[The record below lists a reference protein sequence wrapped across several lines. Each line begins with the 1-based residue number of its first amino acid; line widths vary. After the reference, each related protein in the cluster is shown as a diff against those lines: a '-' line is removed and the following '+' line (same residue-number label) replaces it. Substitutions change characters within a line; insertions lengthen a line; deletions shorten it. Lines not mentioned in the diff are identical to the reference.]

1 MTGGLPLSDQTGGDQ
16 TGNDQT
22 GNSPGAPE
30 KDTLD
35 LERGAG
41 HPPGA
46 AGGSVAAELEAA
58 AARTDAA
65 GEQKVSWLE
74 LFFDLVFV
82 VAFDQ
87 LAKRLGGAPTLENVA
102 EFTLLF
108 AAVWWAWSGN
118 TVYAARYGNSGRL
131 YRWGT
136 LGELIM
142 VGMIALTL
150 RGDLHDIAGYFAL
163 AFGINRAIQ
172 AALHLWVG
180 GASPEL
186 RGFARPLGVAT
197 GLSALIWMGSALL
210 PWGGNAQLVAW
221 TLALLLEVFTPI
233 LARDA
238 GRAAL
243 PHAGH
248 LPERVGLLQIIALGE
263 IVTEVVGGARQQRL
277 SVVTLLPAL
286 SAIIL
291 AVALWRLYFDQARAL
306 PLLGAHLQGRVSAM
320 LAWLY
325 GHFPFT
331 LSVVM
336 LSVGVGRS
344 ISSGSAQQAAVL
356 QQFVAWPLA
365 GALATLAFLRWTTL
379 RLTGRRSDRSL
390 WALLLGAVLA
400 GLLGPTDLDPL
411 RLHALVAALTV
422 GIAVM
427 VAGDASTRRLGQI
440 EQRVTARLEE
450 DPEP

>member
-1 MTGGLPLSDQTGGDQ
+1 MTGGPPLSDQVGQVQGGV
-16 TGNDQT
+16 
-22 GNSPGAPE
+22 
-30 KDTLD
+30 
-35 LERGAG
+35 
-41 HPPGA
+41 PPGRLPGV
-46 AGGSVAAELEAA
+46 AGELEVAAAQA
-58 AARTDAA
+58 DAA
-65 GEQKVSWLE
+65 QEQKVSWLE

-87 LAKRLGGAPTLENVA
+87 LARRLGSAPTFESVA

-118 TVYAARYGNSGRL
+118 TVYAARYGNAGRL

-136 LGELIM
+136 LGELILVAM
-142 VGMIALTL
+142 VALTL
-150 RGDLHDIAGYFAL
+150 RGDLGDIAGFFAL
-163 AFGINRAIQ
+163 AFGANRAVQ

-180 GASPEL
+180 WQSPEL
-186 RGFARPLGVAT
+186 RGFARRLGWAT
-197 GLSALIWMGSALL
+197 GLSALVWAGSVLL
-210 PWGGNAQLVAW
+210 PWGGQGQLVAW
-221 TLALLLEVFTPI
+221 TLALLLEIFTPI
-233 LARDA
+233 LARDV

-263 IVTEVVGGARQQRL
+263 IVTQVVGGARQQRL
-277 SVVTLLPAL
+277 SAVTLLPAL
-286 SAIIL
+286 CAILL
-291 AVALWRLYFDQARAL
+291 AVSLWRLYFDQARTL
-306 PLLGAHLQGRVSAM
+306 PLLGAHLQGRVDTM
-320 LAWLY
+320 LAWFY

-336 LSVGVGRS
+336 LSVGVGQS
-344 ISSGSAQQAAVL
+344 LGSGSARQAAVL

-379 RLTGRRSDRSL
+379 RLMGRRTDRSL
-390 WALLLGAVLA
+390 WALLVGAVLA

-411 RLHALVAALTV
+411 RLHALAAALTITV
-422 GIAVM
+422 AVL
-427 VAGDASTRRLGQI
+427 VATDASTRRLGQI
-440 EQRVTARLEE
+440 EQRVTARLAE

>member
-1 MTGGLPLSDQTGGDQ
+1 MRGGPPLSDRR
-16 TGNDQT
+16 
-22 GNSPGAPE
+22 PGAGTSGLDPSVG
-30 KDTLD
+30 DTVD
-35 LERGAG
+35 LERSAG
-41 HPPGA
+41 QPPGGPGHGV
-46 AGGSVAAELEAA
+46 AGELEAA

-65 GEQKVSWLE
+65 EEQKVSWLE

-87 LAKRLGGAPTLENVA
+87 LAKRLGSAPTFENVA

-118 TVYAARYGNSGRL
+118 TTYAARYGNAGRL

-136 LGELIM
+136 LGELVSM
-142 VGMIALTL
+142 GMIALTL
-150 RGDLHDIAGYFAL
+150 RGDLSDIAGFFAL

-172 AALHLWVG
+172 AGLHLWV
-180 GASPEL
+180 ARQSPEL
-186 RGFARPLGVAT
+186 RGFARRLGLAT
-197 GLSALIWMGSALL
+197 GLSSLVWCASALL
-210 PWGGNAQLVAW
+210 PWGGGAQLLAW
-221 TLALLLEVFTPI
+221 TFALLLEVLTPV

-277 SVVTLLPAL
+277 SVATLLPAL
-286 SAIIL
+286 CAIIL
-291 AVALWRLYFDQARAL
+291 AVALWRLYFDQARSL
-306 PLLGAHLQGRVSAM
+306 PLLGAHLQGRVNTM

-336 LSVGVGRS
+336 LSVGAGHS
-344 ISSGSAQQAAVL
+344 ISSASAQQAATL

-379 RLTGRRSDRSL
+379 RLTERRADRSL
-390 WALLLGAVLA
+390 WALLLGAGLA
-400 GLLGPTDLDPL
+400 ALLGPTDLDPL
-411 RLHALVAALTV
+411 RLHALSAALAV
-422 GIAVM
+422 GVAVV
-427 VAGDASTRRLGQI
+427 VAGDSSTRRLGQI

-450 DPEP
+450 EPEP